1 MVNLKVGDTVCVVKT
16 GTGKNGRWVFA
27 KATSE
32 SGKDTIQV
40 WADNADSIPDGVI
53 GCEVVAINQ
62 VTKTA
67 HQYPENS
74 GKWIADTKVNATLKP
89 LGEMDNPLDG
99 ISGFSQISKDEIP
112 F

>member
-1 MVNLKVGDTVCVVKT
+1 MVNLKVGDTVVVVKT
-16 GTGKNGRWVFA
+16 GEGKNGRWVFA
-27 KATSE
+27 KKPSDN
-32 SGKDTIQV
+32 GKDVIQV

-53 GCEVVAINQ
+53 SCEVLGINQ

-74 GKWIADTKVNATLKP
+74 GKWVADTKVNATLKP
-89 LGEMDNPLDG
+89 LGASDIP
-99 ISGFSQISKDEIP
+99 SGFSQLSEEDCP